1 MLTLDNL
8 DLYDGTTCR
17 LISYL
22 VQKITKQILLFWIWA
37 KLSFLDA
44 DGFVMHMISL
54 PVRSVC

>member
-1 MLTLDNL
+1 MLTSDNL

-22 VQKITKQILLFWIWA
+22 FQKITEQILLFWT

>member
-1 MLTLDNL
+1 MLTSDNL

-22 VQKITKQILLFWIWA
+22 FQKITKQILLFWT